1 VVTEP
6 NVHFHLV
13 VQKMV
18 DATNERLLKEMGKDQ
33 AKAEGSRGLKCVV
46 RIASTNHGECNDAL
60 SGHFD

>member
-1 VVTEP
+1 MVTEP

-13 VQKMV
+13 VQEVV
-18 DATNERLLKEMGKDQ
+18 DTANERLLKEMGKDQ

-60 SGHFD
+60 SGHLD